1 MNQIENKVLN
11 LVEKTLKEKYG
22 LTKGNAI
29 FCTIY
34 PTIGFKLLREQIK
47 IKWGKRKMEKQYCNE
62 CKNKKCEFV
71 GQDISFEYCP

>member
-47 IKWGKRKMEKQYCNE
+47 IK
-62 CKNKKCEFV
+62 
-71 GQDISFEYCP
+71 